1 MKKNYKK
8 IILGIIVLL
17 VVGLTIGYAA
27 LSTTLTATG
36 TTTIKG
42 NTWNVRFASVTK
54 LGGVD
59 PIIAPT
65 IDESDPSKGTQLSY
79 SVKLNTPGEY
89 YEFEAVVENR
99 GTLAA
104 KLNSA
109 PILEGTHTVATQT
122 VTYSDGNSIMPGDTI
137 APGENVKIKVRVEFL
152 KDLTNE
158 TLPSID
164 SNVTYKVTLEYVQG

>member
-1 MKKNYKK
+1 MKKNYKR
-8 IILGIIVLL
+8 IILGIIALML
-17 VVGLTIGYAA
+17 VVLSVGYAA

-42 NTWNVRFASVTK
+42 NTWNVKFTSVK
-54 LGGVD
+54 KIGGVD
-59 PIIAPT
+59 PTIAPT

-79 SVKLNTPGEY
+79 SVQLNTPGEY
-89 YEFEAVVENR
+89 YEFEAVIENK
-99 GTLAA
+99 GTLSA

-122 VTYSDGNSIMPGDTI
+122 VTYSDGSKIMPGDTI
-137 APGENVKIKVRVEFL
+137 APGGSVKIKIRVDFL
-152 KDLTNE
+152 KDLTND